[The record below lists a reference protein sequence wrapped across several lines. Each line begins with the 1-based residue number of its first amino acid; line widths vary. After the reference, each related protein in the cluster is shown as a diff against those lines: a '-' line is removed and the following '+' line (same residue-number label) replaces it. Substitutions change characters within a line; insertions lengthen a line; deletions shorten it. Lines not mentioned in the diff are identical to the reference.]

1 MLKYTISSTVIMLR
15 FYNGDIT
22 ELAEPEEEREGQS
35 RFYSQDKEGFKDIF
49 NGE

>member
-1 MLKYTISSTVIMLR
+1 MMMLR
-15 FYNGDIT
+15 FYNGDIA

-35 RFYSQDKEGFKDIF
+35 RFYSQDPARTPDKEGFKDIF

>member
-1 MLKYTISSTVIMLR
+1 MMMTR

-35 RFYSQDKEGFKDIF
+35 RFYSQDARTPDKEGFKDIF